1 MDCTYRKVLIRLVEK
16 IGMYV
21 ITIYL
26 SIAKNSST
34 DWRHGVIWYV
44 RICCASRETHYIT
57 NLSKY
62 HHIWP
67 MLRLTGRRQRATVV
81 KDLVLGETPRRVPKT
96 GRQRSVIKILCAT
109 GMTASVLTTAHS
121 LRQPQPR
128 LSDSGLLS
136 TTTVRPWVILSALL
150 RVIRGLITVIRGLSY
165 HPQFVRHILGR

>member
-34 DWRHGVIWYV
+34 DWRHGVIGMFVFVVHHV
-44 RICCASRETHYIT
+44 RHIIT